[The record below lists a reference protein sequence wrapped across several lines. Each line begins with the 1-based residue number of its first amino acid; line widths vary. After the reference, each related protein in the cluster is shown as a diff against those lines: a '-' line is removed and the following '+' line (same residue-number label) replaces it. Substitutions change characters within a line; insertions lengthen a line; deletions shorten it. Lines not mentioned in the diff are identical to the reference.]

1 MEKFANP
8 RPQASAISKTEFMK
22 RLLLALLI
30 TTLGSFSPASYAEWK
45 LLGHRDMYR
54 VVLMDETDAN
64 STIAYW
70 NALQQV
76 CKSNYC
82 NVIFIR
88 DAESIEV
95 NSTNRLEDSDFDNAL
110 LIYST
115 NRGFQWNCHF
125 RPSADNCFKW
135 K

>member
-8 RPQASAISKTEFMK
+8 HRQASAINKWPLMK
-22 RLLLALLI
+22 RSLLI
-30 TTLGSFSPASYAEWK
+30 FLMVALCSFSTSSYADWK

-54 VVLMDETDAN
+54 VVLMDETDTN
-64 STIAYW
+64 SPIAYW

-76 CKSNYC
+76 CKGNYC
-82 NVIFIR
+82 NVIFVR

-95 NSTNRLEDSDFDNAL
+95 NSTNRLEDSDFDKAL

-115 NRGFQWNCHF
+115 NRGFQWNCHS